1 MKDRIDNYILGRM
14 SNEERQAFEKEMSVN
29 SELQEKV
36 ALHRDIVRAMRIE
49 RDKEYL
55 QSLERDIKMQKMAA
69 RRRRTFAM
77 RISSIAAAA
86 CLVLG
91 AFVHFDTQSDYRQY
105 GLGIELAVSRGGG
118 YLDKVAV
125 AINEGHYDEA
135 LSIIADGERAQEFDC
150 YLESENIELM
160 KQIILERNMERYNLQ
175 WYKAVTYMRMGKYY
189 KAKKL
194 LKQIAASDSHR
205 KVEAKKALDTL
216 CAN

>member
-55 QSLERDIKMQKMAA
+55 QSLERDIKMQKITE
-69 RRRRTFAM
+69 RHRRTFAM

-91 AFVHFDTQSDYRQY
+91 VFVHFDTQSDYRQY
-105 GLGIELAVSRGGG
+105 GLGIELAISRGGG
-118 YLDKVAV
+118 YSDKAAV

-135 LSIIADGERAQEFDC
+135 LSLIAEGEAKPFVCDDKNPEIV
-150 YLESENIELM
+150 EA
-160 KQIILERNMERYNLQ
+160 ERDEYQREQDELQ
-175 WYKAVTYMRMGKYY
+175 WYKTVAYMRMGKYI

-194 LKQIAASDSHR
+194 LKQIASSDSEY
-205 KVEAKKALDTL
+205 KDEAQAALDAL
-216 CAN
+216 

>member
-1 MKDRIDNYILGRM
+1 MEERIDNYILRRM

-55 QSLERDIKMQKMAA
+55 QSLERDIKVQEMTE

-77 RISSIAAAA
+77 RISSIAVAA

-91 AFVHFDTQSDYRQY
+91 VFVHFDTQSDYRQY

-118 YLDKVAV
+118 YSDKVAEL
-125 AINEGHYDEA
+125 INDGNYDEA
-135 LSIIADGERAQEFDC
+135 LSLIAEAENFEFWIKNPNQEQN
-150 YLESENIELM
+150 NI
-160 KQIILERNMERYNLQ
+160 Q
-175 WYKAVTYMRMGKYY
+175 WYKAVAYMRMGKYI
-189 KAKKL
+189 KAKRL
-194 LKQIAASDSHR
+194 LKQIASSDSEY
-205 KVEAKKALDTL
+205 KDEAQAALEAL
-216 CAN
+216 

>member
-1 MKDRIDNYILGRM
+1 MEDRIDNYILGRM
-14 SNEERQAFEKEMSVN
+14 SNEERQAFEKEISVN
-29 SELQEKV
+29 TELQEKV

-55 QSLERDIKMQKMAA
+55 QSLERDIKVQEMTE
-69 RRRRTFAM
+69 RRRRTFTM
-77 RISSIAAAA
+77 RISSIAVAA

-91 AFVHFDTQSDYRQY
+91 VFVHFDTQSDYRQY
-105 GLGIELAVSRGGG
+105 GLGIELAVSRGGN
-118 YLDKVAV
+118 YADKVV
-125 AINEGHYDEA
+125 NAISEDNYDIALEIIEEA
-135 LSIIADGERAQEFDC
+135 ESIDYYIDDPDPV
-150 YLESENIELM
+150 
-160 KQIILERNMERYNLQ
+160 ILEQLILEYKIEQDDLK

-205 KVEAKKALDTL
+205 KVEAQKALDTL

>member
-1 MKDRIDNYILGRM
+1 MEERIDNYILGRM
-14 SNEERQAFEKEMSVN
+14 SNEERQVFEKEMPVN

-55 QSLERDIKMQKMAA
+55 QSLERDIKVQEMTE

-77 RISSIAAAA
+77 RISSIAVAA

-91 AFVHFDTQSDYRQY
+91 VFVHFDTQSDYRQY

-118 YLDKVAV
+118 YSDKAAV

-135 LSIIADGERAQEFDC
+135 LSLIAEGEAKPFVCDDTNPEIV
-150 YLESENIELM
+150 EA
-160 KQIILERNMERYNLQ
+160 ERDEYQREQDELQ
-175 WYKAVTYMRMGKYY
+175 WYKTVAYMRMGKYI

-194 LKQIAASDSHR
+194 LKQIALSDSEY
-205 KVEAKKALDTL
+205 KDEAQAALDAL
-216 CAN
+216 Q

>member
-55 QSLERDIKMQKMAA
+55 QSLERDIKMQKMTE

-91 AFVHFDTQSDYRQY
+91 VFVHFDTQSDYRQY
-105 GLGIELAVSRGGG
+105 GLGIELAISRGGG
-118 YLDKVAV
+118 DSDKVAEL
-125 AINEGHYDEA
+125 INDRNYDEA
-135 LSIIADGERAQEFDC
+135 LSLIAEGEAQPFVCDDTNPEIV
-150 YLESENIELM
+150 EA
-160 KQIILERNMERYNLQ
+160 ERDEYQREQDELQ
-175 WYKAVTYMRMGKYY
+175 WYKTVAYVRMGKYI

-194 LKQIAASDSHR
+194 LKQIALSDSEY
-205 KVEAKKALDTL
+205 KDEAQAALDAL
-216 CAN
+216 Q

>member
-55 QSLERDIKMQKMAA
+55 QSLERDIKMQKITE

-91 AFVHFDTQSDYRQY
+91 VFVHFDTQSDYRQY
-105 GLGIELAVSRGGG
+105 GLGIELAISRGGG
-118 YLDKVAV
+118 YSNKAAV

-135 LSIIADGERAQEFDC
+135 LSLIAEGEAKPFVCDDTNPEIV
-150 YLESENIELM
+150 EA
-160 KQIILERNMERYNLQ
+160 ERDEYQREQDELQ
-175 WYKAVTYMRMGKYY
+175 WYKTVAYMRMGKYI

-194 LKQIAASDSHR
+194 LKQITLSDNEY
-205 KVEAKKALDTL
+205 KDEAQAALDAL
-216 CAN
+216 Q

>member
-29 SELQEKV
+29 LELQEKV

-55 QSLERDIKMQKMAA
+55 QSLERDIKMQKITE

-91 AFVHFDTQSDYRQY
+91 VFVHFDTQSDYRQY
-105 GLGIELAVSRGGG
+105 GLGIELAISRGGG
-118 YLDKVAV
+118 YSDKAAV

-135 LSIIADGERAQEFDC
+135 LSLIAEGEAKPFVCDDKNPEIV
-150 YLESENIELM
+150 EA
-160 KQIILERNMERYNLQ
+160 ERDEYQREQDELQ
-175 WYKAVTYMRMGKYY
+175 WYKTVAYMRMGKYY

-205 KVEAKKALDTL
+205 KVEAQKALDTL

>member
-55 QSLERDIKMQKMAA
+55 QSLERDIKMQKITE

-91 AFVHFDTQSDYRQY
+91 VFVYFDTQSDYRQY
-105 GLGIELAVSRGGG
+105 GLGIELAISRGGG
-118 YLDKVAV
+118 YSDKAAV

-135 LSIIADGERAQEFDC
+135 LSLIAEGEAKPFVCDDTNPEIV
-150 YLESENIELM
+150 EA
-160 KQIILERNMERYNLQ
+160 ERDEYQREQDELQ
-175 WYKAVTYMRMGKYY
+175 WYKTVAYMRMGKYI

-194 LKQIAASDSHR
+194 LKQIALSDSEY
-205 KVEAKKALDTL
+205 KDEAQAALDAL
-216 CAN
+216 Q

>member
-14 SNEERQAFEKEMSVN
+14 SNEERQAFENEMSVN
-29 SELQEKV
+29 LELQEKV

-55 QSLERDIKMQKMAA
+55 QSLERDIKMQKITE

-91 AFVHFDTQSDYRQY
+91 VFVHFDTQSDYRQY
-105 GLGIELAVSRGGG
+105 GLGIELAISRGGG
-118 YLDKVAV
+118 DSNKAAV

-135 LSIIADGERAQEFDC
+135 LSLIAEGEAKPFVCDDTNPEIV
-150 YLESENIELM
+150 EA
-160 KQIILERNMERYNLQ
+160 ERDEYQREQDELQ
-175 WYKAVTYMRMGKYY
+175 WYKTVAYMRMGKYI

-194 LKQIAASDSHR
+194 LKQITLSDSEY
-205 KVEAKKALDTL
+205 KDEAQAALDAL
-216 CAN
+216 Q

>member
-55 QSLERDIKMQKMAA
+55 QSLERDIKMQKMATA

-91 AFVHFDTQSDYRQY
+91 VFVHFDTQSDYRQY
-105 GLGIELAVSRGGG
+105 GLGIELAISRGGG
-118 YLDKVAV
+118 YSDKAAV

-135 LSIIADGERAQEFDC
+135 LSLIAEGEAQPFVCDDTNPEIV
-150 YLESENIELM
+150 EA
-160 KQIILERNMERYNLQ
+160 ERDEYQREQDELQ
-175 WYKAVTYMRMGKYY
+175 WYKTVAYMRMGKYI

-194 LKQIAASDSHR
+194 LKQIALSDSEY
-205 KVEAKKALDTL
+205 KDEAQAALDAL
-216 CAN
+216 Q

>member
-1 MKDRIDNYILGRM
+1 M

-55 QSLERDIKMQKMAA
+55 QSLERDIKVQEMIE

-77 RISSIAAAA
+77 RISSIAVAA

-91 AFVHFDTQSDYRQY
+91 VFVHFDTQSDYRQY

-118 YLDKVAV
+118 YSDKVAEL
-125 AINEGHYDEA
+125 INVGNYDEA
-135 LSIIADGERAQEFDC
+135 LSLIAEAENFEFWIKNPNQEQN
-150 YLESENIELM
+150 NI
-160 KQIILERNMERYNLQ
+160 Q
-175 WYKAVTYMRMGKYY
+175 WYKAVAYMRMGKYI
-189 KAKKL
+189 KAKRL
-194 LKQIAASDSHR
+194 LKQIASSDNHHSS
-205 KVEAKKALDTL
+205 EAQKALDEI
-216 CAN
+216 CNNK

>member
-1 MKDRIDNYILGRM
+1 MEERIDNYILGRM

-55 QSLERDIKMQKMAA
+55 QSLERDIKVQEMTE

-77 RISSIAAAA
+77 RISSIAVAA

-91 AFVHFDTQSDYRQY
+91 VFVHFDTQSDYRQY

-118 YLDKVAV
+118 YSDKVAEL
-125 AINEGHYDEA
+125 INDGNYDEA
-135 LSIIADGERAQEFDC
+135 LSLIAEAEAKPFVCDDTNPEIVEAERDEYHREQDE
-150 YLESENIELM
+150 
-160 KQIILERNMERYNLQ
+160 LQ
-175 WYKAVTYMRMGKYY
+175 WYKTVAYMRMGKYI
-189 KAKKL
+189 KAKRL
-194 LKQIAASDSHR
+194 LKQIASSDSAY
-205 KVEAKKALDTL
+205 KDVAQAALEAL
-216 CAN
+216 

>member
-29 SELQEKV
+29 LELQEKV

-55 QSLERDIKMQKMAA
+55 QSLERDIKMQKITE

-91 AFVHFDTQSDYRQY
+91 VFVHFDTQSDYRQY
-105 GLGIELAVSRGGG
+105 GLGIELAISRGGG
-118 YLDKVAV
+118 YSNKAAV

-135 LSIIADGERAQEFDC
+135 LSLIAEGEAKPFVCDDTNPEIV
-150 YLESENIELM
+150 EA
-160 KQIILERNMERYNLQ
+160 ERDEYQREQDELQ
-175 WYKAVTYMRMGKYY
+175 WYKTVAYMRMGKYI

-194 LKQIAASDSHR
+194 LKQITLSDSEY
-205 KVEAKKALDTL
+205 KDEAQAALDAL
-216 CAN
+216 Q

>member
-1 MKDRIDNYILGRM
+1 MKERIDNYILGRM
-14 SNEERQAFEKEMSVN
+14 SNEERQTFEKEMSVN

-36 ALHRDIVRAMRIE
+36 ALHQDIVRAMRIE

-55 QSLERDIKMQKMAA
+55 QSLERDIKMQEMTE

-91 AFVHFDTQSDYRQY
+91 VFVHFDTQSDYRQY

-118 YLDKVAV
+118 DSDKVV
-125 AINEGHYDEA
+125 ELINDGNYDEA
-135 LSIIADGERAQEFDC
+135 LSLIAEVEAKPFVCDDTNPEIVEAERDEYQREQD
-150 YLESENIELM
+150 E
-160 KQIILERNMERYNLQ
+160 LQ
-175 WYKAVTYMRMGKYY
+175 WHKTVAYMRMGKYI

-194 LKQIAASDSHR
+194 LKQIASSDSEY
-205 KVEAKKALDTL
+205 KDEAQAALDAL
-216 CAN
+216 

>member
-1 MKDRIDNYILGRM
+1 MEDRIDNYILGRM
-14 SNEERQAFEKEMSVN
+14 SNEERQAFEKEISVN
-29 SELQEKV
+29 TELQEKV

-55 QSLERDIKMQKMAA
+55 QSLERDIKVQEMTE

-77 RISSIAAAA
+77 RISSIAVAA

-91 AFVHFDTQSDYRQY
+91 VFVHFDTQSDYRQY

-118 YLDKVAV
+118 YSDKAAV

-135 LSIIADGERAQEFDC
+135 LSLIAEGEAKPFVCDDTNPEIV
-150 YLESENIELM
+150 EA
-160 KQIILERNMERYNLQ
+160 ERDEYQREQDELQ
-175 WYKAVTYMRMGKYY
+175 WYKTVAYMRMGKYI

-194 LKQIAASDSHR
+194 LKQIALSDSEY
-205 KVEAKKALDTL
+205 KDEAQAVLDALQ
-216 CAN
+216 

>member
-55 QSLERDIKMQKMAA
+55 QSLERDIKMQKITE

-77 RISSIAAAA
+77 RISSIAVAA

-91 AFVHFDTQSDYRQY
+91 VFVHFDTQSDYRQY
-105 GLGIELAVSRGGG
+105 GLGIELAISRGGG
-118 YLDKVAV
+118 YSDKAAV

-135 LSIIADGERAQEFDC
+135 LSLIAEGEAKPFVCDDTNPEIV
-150 YLESENIELM
+150 EA
-160 KQIILERNMERYNLQ
+160 ERDEYQREQDELQ
-175 WYKAVTYMRMGKYY
+175 WYKTVAYMRMGKYI

-194 LKQIAASDSHR
+194 LKQIALSDSEY
-205 KVEAKKALDTL
+205 KDEAQAALDAL
-216 CAN
+216 Q

>member
-29 SELQEKV
+29 LELQEKV

-55 QSLERDIKMQKMAA
+55 QSLERDIKMQKITE
-69 RRRRTFAM
+69 RRHRTFAM

-91 AFVHFDTQSDYRQY
+91 VFVYFDTQSDYRQY
-105 GLGIELAVSRGGG
+105 GLGIELAISRGGG
-118 YLDKVAV
+118 YSDKAAV

-135 LSIIADGERAQEFDC
+135 LSLIAEGEAKPFVCDDTNPEIV
-150 YLESENIELM
+150 EA
-160 KQIILERNMERYNLQ
+160 ERDEYQREQDELQ
-175 WYKAVTYMRMGKYY
+175 WYKTVAYMRMGKYI

-194 LKQIAASDSHR
+194 LKQIALSDSEY
-205 KVEAKKALDTL
+205 KDEAQAALDAL
-216 CAN
+216 Q

>member
-1 MKDRIDNYILGRM
+1 MEDRIDNYILGRM
-14 SNEERQAFEKEMSVN
+14 SNEERQAFEKEISVN
-29 SELQEKV
+29 TELQEKV

-55 QSLERDIKMQKMAA
+55 QSLERDIKVQEMTE

-91 AFVHFDTQSDYRQY
+91 VFVHFDTQSDYRQY
-105 GLGIELAVSRGGG
+105 GLGIELAISRGGG
-118 YLDKVAV
+118 YSDKAAV

-135 LSIIADGERAQEFDC
+135 LSLIAEGEAKPFVCDDTNPEIV
-150 YLESENIELM
+150 EA
-160 KQIILERNMERYNLQ
+160 ERDEYHREQDELQ
-175 WYKAVTYMRMGKYY
+175 WYKTVAYMRMGKYI

-194 LKQIAASDSHR
+194 LKQIALSDSEY
-205 KVEAKKALDTL
+205 KDEAQAAFDALQ
-216 CAN
+216 

>member
-55 QSLERDIKMQKMAA
+55 QSLERDIKMQKITE

-91 AFVHFDTQSDYRQY
+91 VFVHFDTQSDYRQY
-105 GLGIELAVSRGGG
+105 GLGIELAISRGGG
-118 YLDKVAV
+118 YSDKAAV

-135 LSIIADGERAQEFDC
+135 LSLIAEGEAKPFVCDDKNPEIV
-150 YLESENIELM
+150 EA
-160 KQIILERNMERYNLQ
+160 ERDEYQREQDELQ
-175 WYKAVTYMRMGKYY
+175 WYKTVAYMRMGKYI

-194 LKQIAASDSHR
+194 LKQIALSDSEY
-205 KVEAKKALDTL
+205 KDEAQAALDAL
-216 CAN
+216 Q

>member
-1 MKDRIDNYILGRM
+1 MKERIDNYILGRM

-55 QSLERDIKMQKMAA
+55 QSLERDIKMQKMTE

-91 AFVHFDTQSDYRQY
+91 VFVHFDTQSDYRQY
-105 GLGIELAVSRGGG
+105 GLGIELAISRGGG
-118 YLDKVAV
+118 YSDKAAV

-135 LSIIADGERAQEFDC
+135 LSLIAEGEAKPFVCDDTNPEIV
-150 YLESENIELM
+150 EA
-160 KQIILERNMERYNLQ
+160 ERDEYQREQDELQ
-175 WYKAVTYMRMGKYY
+175 WYKTVAYMRMGKYI

-194 LKQIAASDSHR
+194 LKQIALSDSEY
-205 KVEAKKALDTL
+205 KDEAQAALQ
-216 CAN
+216 

>member
-1 MKDRIDNYILGRM
+1 M

-29 SELQEKV
+29 LELQEKV

-55 QSLERDIKMQKMAA
+55 QSLERDIKMQKITE

-91 AFVHFDTQSDYRQY
+91 VFVHFDTQSDYRQY
-105 GLGIELAVSRGGG
+105 GLGIELAISRGGG
-118 YLDKVAV
+118 YSNKAAV

-135 LSIIADGERAQEFDC
+135 LSLIAEGEAKPFVCDDTNPEIV
-150 YLESENIELM
+150 EA
-160 KQIILERNMERYNLQ
+160 ERDEYQREQDELQ
-175 WYKAVTYMRMGKYY
+175 WYKTVAYMRMGKYI

-194 LKQIAASDSHR
+194 LKQITLSDSEY
-205 KVEAKKALDTL
+205 KDEAQAALDAL
-216 CAN
+216 Q

>member
-55 QSLERDIKMQKMAA
+55 QSLERDIKMQKITE

-91 AFVHFDTQSDYRQY
+91 VFVHFDTQSDYRQY
-105 GLGIELAVSRGGG
+105 GLGIELAISRGGG
-118 YLDKVAV
+118 YSDKAAV

-135 LSIIADGERAQEFDC
+135 LSLIAEGEAKPFVCDDKNPEIV
-150 YLESENIELM
+150 EA
-160 KQIILERNMERYNLQ
+160 ERDEYQREQDELQ
-175 WYKAVTYMRMGKYY
+175 WYKTVAYMRMGKYI

-194 LKQIAASDSHR
+194 LKQIASSDSEY
-205 KVEAKKALDTL
+205 KDEAQAALDAL
-216 CAN
+216 

>member
-1 MKDRIDNYILGRM
+1 MKERIDNYILGRM

-49 RDKEYL
+49 MDKEYL
-55 QSLERDIKMQKMAA
+55 QSLERDIKMQKMTE

-91 AFVHFDTQSDYRQY
+91 VFVHFDTQSDYRQY
-105 GLGIELAVSRGGG
+105 GLGIELAISRGGG
-118 YLDKVAV
+118 YSDKAAV

-135 LSIIADGERAQEFDC
+135 LSLIAEGEAKPFVCDDTNPEIV
-150 YLESENIELM
+150 EA
-160 KQIILERNMERYNLQ
+160 ERDEYQREQDELQ
-175 WYKAVTYMRMGKYY
+175 WYKTVAYMRMGKYI

-194 LKQIAASDSHR
+194 LKQIALSDSEY
-205 KVEAKKALDTL
+205 KDEAQAALQ
-216 CAN
+216 

>member
-29 SELQEKV
+29 LELQEKV

-55 QSLERDIKMQKMAA
+55 QSLERDIKMQKITE

-91 AFVHFDTQSDYRQY
+91 VFVHFDTQSDYRQY
-105 GLGIELAVSRGGG
+105 GLGIELAISRGGG
-118 YLDKVAV
+118 YSNKAAV

-135 LSIIADGERAQEFDC
+135 LSLIAEGEAQPFVCDDTNPEIV
-150 YLESENIELM
+150 EA
-160 KQIILERNMERYNLQ
+160 ERDEYQREQDELQ
-175 WYKAVTYMRMGKYY
+175 WYKTVAYMRMGKYI

-194 LKQIAASDSHR
+194 LKQITLSDSEY
-205 KVEAKKALDTL
+205 KDEAQAALDAL
-216 CAN
+216 Q

>member
-1 MKDRIDNYILGRM
+1 MKERIDNYILGRM
-14 SNEERQAFEKEMSVN
+14 SNEERQTFEKEMSVN

-55 QSLERDIKMQKMAA
+55 QSLERDIKVQEMTE

-91 AFVHFDTQSDYRQY
+91 VFVHFDTQSDYRQY

-118 YLDKVAV
+118 DSDKVV
-125 AINEGHYDEA
+125 ELINDGNYDEA
-135 LSIIADGERAQEFDC
+135 LSLIAEVEAKPFVCDDTNPEIVEAERDEYQREQD
-150 YLESENIELM
+150 E
-160 KQIILERNMERYNLQ
+160 LQ
-175 WYKAVTYMRMGKYY
+175 WHKTVAYMRMGKYI

-194 LKQIAASDSHR
+194 LKQIASSDSEY
-205 KVEAKKALDTL
+205 KDEAQAALDAL
-216 CAN
+216 